1 VVDLSNLASAPQVSA
16 VLAEFGADVVK
27 VEPPEGDPLR
37 RIGAQRGGH
46 SLMWAYL
53 NRNKRAITLDLDGP
67 RGREV
72 LARLVARADVVV
84 ENLPV
89 AAQHAWGCTYEE
101 LAAVNP
107 DAVVVSVTC
116 YGREGPYADRP
127 GAGTLAEAFA
137 GLTHLTGEPDGP
149 PTLPSVPLADMLT
162 GLAGAF
168 GALAALRHRDGG
180 GGGQLVDLTMYEP
193 VLQLLGST
201 LATWDP
207 AGPPPVRT
215 GSRVPGGAPR
225 NVYRTA
231 DGEWVVVSGT
241 TDAQVARM
249 LGVLGRD
256 TAEDRARFGT
266 SAARL
271 AAADELDALVAD
283 WVAAHQRDDVLATL
297 LEARVPAAPV
307 HDLAGT
313 VADPHVK
320 ARGSVVRI
328 DGDDVGS
335 IVVPGP
341 SPRLAGTPGAVTTT
355 GPRQGA
361 HTVEVLNEWLAMD
374 AEELA
379 ALCAAGVAVQ
389 ADEP

>member
-1 VVDLSNLASAPQVSA
+1 MVDLSNLASAPQVSA

-37 RIGAQRGGH
+37 RIGAQRDGR

-53 NRNKRAITLDLDGP
+53 NRNKRAITLDLDTP

-72 LARLVARADVVV
+72 LARLVERADVVV
-84 ENLPV
+84 ENLP
-89 AAQHAWGCTYEE
+89 ATRQRAWGCTYEE
-101 LAAVNP
+101 LSARNP
-107 DAVVVSVTC
+107 DVVVVSVTC
-116 YGREGPYADRP
+116 YGRDGPYTDRP

-149 PTLPSVPLADMLT
+149 PTLPSAPLGDMLT

-207 AGPPPVRT
+207 AAPPPTRT
-215 GSRVPGGAPR
+215 GSRVAGGAPR
-225 NVYRTA
+225 NVYRTV

-249 LGVLGRD
+249 LGVLGHD
-256 TAEDRARFGT
+256 TEEDRARFGT

-283 WVAAHQRDDVLATL
+283 WVAGLRRADVLATL

-307 HDLAGT
+307 HDLADV
-313 VADPHVK
+313 VADPHVR
-320 ARGSVVRI
+320 ARGSVVRLD
-328 DGDDVGS
+328 DGDVGML
-335 IVVPGP
+335 VVPAP
-341 SPRLAGTPGAVTTT
+341 SPRLVGTPGEVTAA
-355 GPRQGA
+355 GARQGA
-361 HTVEVLNEWLAMD
+361 HTVEVLTEWLAMERD
-374 AEELA
+374 ELA
-379 ALCAAGVAVQ
+379 TLRAAGIAVQ
-389 ADEP
+389 AVEP